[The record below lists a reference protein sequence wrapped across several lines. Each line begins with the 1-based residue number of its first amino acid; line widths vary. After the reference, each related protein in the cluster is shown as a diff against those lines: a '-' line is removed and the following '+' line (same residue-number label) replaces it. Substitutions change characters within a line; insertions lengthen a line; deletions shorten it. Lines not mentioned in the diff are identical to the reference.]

1 MALKDGRVAV
11 LFSGGI
17 DSMLLAERAHKEKRL
32 GALVFIDYGQPA
44 SSYEM
49 KTVNAWASERGYE
62 VDSIEVRIEG
72 VDECMD
78 IGAEAEGLRILPGR
92 NMIMCAHAAN
102 IAASK
107 DCTVVWYGANAD
119 DKDYPDCSRN
129 FVCAMN
135 DILGASSVDVL
146 IEAPLIGMTKK
157 QIIEECQK
165 IGMDLDYAWSCYQ
178 PVYGCPCGK
187 CHSCQ
192 ERIKA
197 MA

>member
-1 MALKDGRVAV
+1 
-11 LFSGGI
+11 
-17 DSMLLAERAHKEKRL
+17 MLLAEQAHKEERL

-44 SSYEM
+44 SSDEM

-62 VDSIEVRIEG
+62 VDSIQIRIKG

-107 DCTVVWYGANAD
+107 ACTVVWYGANAD
-119 DKDYPDCSRN
+119 DKDYPDCSIN

-135 DILGASSVDVL
+135 DILGASSVDVV
-146 IEAPLIGMTKK
+146 IEAPLQYMTKK
-157 QIIEECQK
+157 EIIHESQK
-165 IGMDLDYAWSCYQ
+165 IGMDLSKAWSCYQ
-178 PVYGCPCGK
+178 PLNGHQCGK

>member
-1 MALKDGRVAV
+1 
-11 LFSGGI
+11 
-17 DSMLLAERAHKEKRL
+17 MLLAERAHSFGRL

-44 SSYEM
+44 NVQEM
-49 KTVNAWASERGYE
+49 NTVHAWASKRNYK
-62 VDSIEVRIEG
+62 VDLVKVRIRG

-102 IAASK
+102 VASTK

-146 IEAPLIGMTKK
+146 IEAPLIGVTKK
-157 QIIEECQK
+157 QIIEACQK
-165 IGMDLDYAWSCYQ
+165 IGMDLDDAWSCYQ
-178 PVYGCPCGK
+178 PVDGRPCGK
-187 CHSCQ
+187 CHSCK
-192 ERIKA
+192 ERLNA
-197 MA
+197 VLQ